1 MGDFAILNTTK
12 YSCTVLHFIGHC
24 TCVCLSVC
32 VCMHAHVCIYSYAH
46 VYVWGQRRVQKIQF
60 SIILLWGSGPICSVS
75 FPPSQHSGHRHVWLC
90 PIFYVGGRDP
100 NSGPQAHTA
109 SSFTNKV
116 ISFAW
121 LIASIELKN
130 VLYPQTTVERDLG
143 LFKYKFHTLNI

>member
-1 MGDFAILNTTK
+1 
-12 YSCTVLHFIGHC
+12 
-24 TCVCLSVC
+24 
-32 VCMHAHVCIYSYAH
+32 
-46 VYVWGQRRVQKIQF
+46 
-60 SIILLWGSGPICSVS
+60 
-75 FPPSQHSGHRHVWLC
+75 VWLC